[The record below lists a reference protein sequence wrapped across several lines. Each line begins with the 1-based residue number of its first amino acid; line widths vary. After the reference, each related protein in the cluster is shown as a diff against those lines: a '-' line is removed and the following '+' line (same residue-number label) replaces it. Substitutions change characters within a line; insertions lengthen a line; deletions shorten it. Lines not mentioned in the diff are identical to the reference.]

1 MTMAIEPTAATGS
14 SSAPPT
20 DRNRI
25 GLADQFDSFLLLLTA
40 QLKSQDPLSPMDANQ
55 FTQQLVQ
62 FTGVEQAIKTNETLS
77 QLASMMRADQ
87 LSRGIEYL
95 GAEVEART
103 ETIRL
108 GPDGGALASYRLDQP
123 AAEVAIGIYDDAG
136 DLVAIMAGE
145 NRAGQHEIQWDGR
158 DQNGTR
164 LPEGLY
170 RIEVQALDAAGESVP
185 VDTTIAGAVDGV
197 ELIGER
203 LMLSVEGVLLPVE
216 ALTAIRRPVAS

>member
-1 MTMAIEPTAATGS
+1 MAIEPTAA
-14 SSAPPT
+14 SSASGAPSA

-25 GLADQFDSFLLLLTA
+25 GLADQFDSFLLLLTT

-77 QLASMMRADQ
+77 QLVSMMRADQ

-95 GAEVEART
+95 GAEVEARA

-108 GPDGGALASYRLDQP
+108 GPDGGAEASYRLEQSAD
-123 AAEVAIGIYDDAG
+123 EVAIGIYDG
-136 DLVAIMAGE
+136 GGNLVATMTGETQAG
-145 NRAGQHEIQWDGR
+145 RHDIQWDGR
-158 DQNGTR
+158 DQTGAR
-164 LPEGLY
+164 APEGLY
-170 RIEVQALDAAGESVP
+170 RVEVHALDSTGQSLP
-185 VDTTIAGAVDGV
+185 VDTSITGAVEGV

-203 LMLSVEGVLLPVE
+203 LMLSVQGVLLPVE

>member
-1 MTMAIEPTAATGS
+1 MAIEPTAASST
-14 SSAPPT
+14 SSAVST

-25 GLADQFDSFLLLLTA
+25 GLADQFDNFLLLLTT

-77 QLASMMRADQ
+77 QLVSMMRADQ
-87 LSRGIEYL
+87 LSRGLEYL

-103 ETIRL
+103 ETVRL
-108 GPDGGALASYRLDQP
+108 GPDGGARASYRLEQS
-123 AAEVAIGIYDDAG
+123 AHEVAIGIYDGAG
-136 DLVAIMAGE
+136 DLVATLVGETQAG
-145 NRAGQHEIQWDGR
+145 RHDIQWDGR
-158 DQNGTR
+158 DQHGTR

-170 RIEVQALDAAGESVP
+170 RVEVQALDPAGESLP
-185 VDTTIAGAVDGV
+185 VDTTIAGTVDGV

-203 LMLSVEGVLLPVE
+203 LMLSVQGVLLPVE